1 MKRAAAS
8 APEWSIESRFCGT
21 VTSNDVPKLM
31 TRLLREVFPSQ
42 ISTRLSQPNDVLK
55 MYAKGQQKMGRTV
68 GARFVAFL
76 DERAEEIAEK
86 EKAASAG
93 TETTPRSEDNEETS
107 PDIVPQSQEE
117 KKDMTVETAKK
128 RGRPPKFRLD
138 EPAEQVAD
146 QVTDQVT
153 NQVAEVGKMVDQTL
167 PATEAEALR
176 AELVMVKEQLNAK
189 TFEAADLRAHLKTR
203 TEETIEL
210 RAHINDLKAQNDE
223 LRQAMA
229 GISQMETTEQ
239 ERENEVLR
247 QRIFQL
253 ESDNAG
259 CGPARVDELETKI
272 EKLER
277 QHVED
282 LELIR
287 DMCRNLLDWRG
298 DE

>member
-21 VTSNDVPKLM
+21 VKSNDVPKLM

-42 ISTRLSQPNDVLK
+42 ITARLSQPNDVLK

-76 DERAEEIAEK
+76 DERAEIAEK
-86 EKAASAG
+86 EKAASAA
-93 TETTPRSEDNEETS
+93 TETTQRSEESLKTS
-107 PDIVPQSQEE
+107 PDIEPQSQEE
-117 KKDMTVETAKK
+117 KKDMSVETVKK
-128 RGRPPKFRLD
+128 PYRKPKIRLV
-138 EPAEQVAD
+138 EPAEQVTDQVAD
-146 QVTDQVT
+146 QVTDQV
-153 NQVAEVGKMVDQTL
+153 ADVGKMVDPSQ

-176 AELVMVKEQLNAK
+176 AELDMVKEQLNAK

-210 RAHINDLKAQNDE
+210 RAQINDLKAQNDE

-272 EKLER
+272 EQLER

-287 DMCRNLLDWRG
+287 DMCRNLLDWRA